1 MGTGNF
7 QSRMG
12 SLTRFLTR
20 GTPALETPCER
31 TDLILE
37 LVPTRS
43 HVQIPKTASILLSFW
58 HKVSR
63 LTAWHLAFNSKQA
76 HASSRNGVLHH
87 RKDNCWMENTWSGG
101 FYTPLH
107 WVVLFLPCSRLKFRL
122 RTFSRNGSELR
133 VAGLS
138 AGRPCPPPRPFS
150 WREWPGTKRW
160 LEASLSLILRQN
172 TDFRTVMGGNWPG
185 ESRRCFRWPMK
196 ATNDPGNVFS
206 NLFQMLELVVVF

>member
-101 FYTPLH
+101 FYTPPFGCSCFFLFAQCQKTPRPRVPQTRIRRVH
-107 WVVLFLPCSRLKFRL
+107 HTDSPCAHLARSCFTHSRTHAAYYRTSSFVVSRSLVAFKLVLFLEDHPVLKIVL
-122 RTFSRNGSELR
+122 RDRS
-133 VAGLS
+133 VGL
-138 AGRPCPPPRPFS
+138 GLCLGPFHS
-150 WREWPGTKRW
+150 T
-160 LEASLSLILRQN
+160 I
-172 TDFRTVMGGNWPG
+172 
-185 ESRRCFRWPMK
+185 
-196 ATNDPGNVFS
+196 
-206 NLFQMLELVVVF
+206 